1 MPCSGTHATIGEQL
15 PLQRLVGDRHRQWPR
30 VPAVGIRAR
39 YSRTVLCEMPSSRA
53 ITRVLACAAEG
64 SEYTLNLRWRLAPDG
79 RLREIQKEQSTE
91 YVRCA
96 ESDYR

>member
-1 MPCSGTHATIGEQL
+1 MRWLE
-15 PLQRLVGDRHRQWPR
+15 RD
-30 VPAVGIRAR
+30 
-39 YSRTVLCEMPSSRA
+39 
-53 ITRVLACAAEG
+53 AAEG